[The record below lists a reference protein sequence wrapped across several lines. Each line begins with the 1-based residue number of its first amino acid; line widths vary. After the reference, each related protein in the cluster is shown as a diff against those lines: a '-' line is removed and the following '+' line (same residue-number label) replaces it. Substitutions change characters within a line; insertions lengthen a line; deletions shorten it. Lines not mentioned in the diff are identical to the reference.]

1 MIKSRTLNTIPG
13 FYIAIW
19 AGLNGT
25 RVLSAD
31 RTGHGHDEVT
41 GTGVIPSNTEFR
53 QLGGFII
60 FDPLIPFIEGEKVH
74 VIYEE

>member
-1 MIKSRTLNTIPG
+1 MIKSRTINTIPG

-25 RVLSAD
+25 RVISAD
-31 RTGHGHDEVT
+31 RSGHGHDEVT
-41 GTGVIPSNTEFR
+41 GTGVVPSNTEFR
-53 QLGGFII
+53 QFGANII
-60 FDPLIPFIEGEKVH
+60 FDPLIPFNVGEKVH